1 MEPEITVSSQHLLSR
16 EVSWLRFNARVL
28 EESANTRHPLL
39 ERVKFCAIF
48 SSNLDEFFMI
58 RVAGLKEQ
66 VNAQIYERSADGK
79 TPLEQL
85 SSIQEELLPMLA
97 RQAHLL
103 NAELLPALR
112 KQHIFFREF
121 RNLKQSQQ
129 QEIESYFRQSVFPIL
144 TPLAID
150 SAHPVPQLRALGL
163 NLLVE
168 MHDLDD
174 PEDERLAFVP
184 IPTMLPRFYV
194 FADPT
199 CYDIIT
205 LEEIVE
211 EFLRLLFP
219 HMNVQRV
226 TLFRITRNADL
237 DISEDEADD
246 LLKLIERELR
256 KRRLGTIVRL
266 EYNDRMP
273 EDRVKFLQRV
283 FKLEASDLYPIQGLM
298 AVNQF
303 LQLLEII
310 DRPDLKDE
318 PFTPALHPQIQK
330 ASDIFEAIRSK
341 DILLHHPYDSFSP
354 VVNFLQSAAVDPNVL
369 AIKQTLY
376 RTTSR
381 SPILAALKQ
390 AAENGKQVTALI
402 ELKARFDEEANITWA
417 KELEQAGVNV
427 VYGMI
432 GLKTHCKMALV
443 LRNEQGRICPYV
455 HLSTGNYNEKTA
467 LIYTDIGLFT
477 ADLDMGADIAE
488 LFNLLTGYS
497 RQREWRRI
505 LVAPVNMRERLMMLI
520 QACIDN
526 HSTEN
531 PSRIRLV
538 MNSLVDPLMIGAL
551 YWASQ
556 QGVAIDMIIRG
567 ICGLRP
573 GEPGLSENVRVY
585 SIVGRFLEHCRIC
598 CFEYAGQTH
607 IFSGSAD
614 WMPRNLNRRIE
625 VIYPITDHTLKL
637 QLLSILDAMF
647 RDNLQTWQLTKD
659 GTYVRKATDDYSK
672 PFCAQSHFLELSRS
686 KQQYIDTTASQ
697 NIGA

>member
-1 MEPEITVSSQHLLSR
+1 
-16 EVSWLRFNARVL
+16 
-28 EESANTRHPLL
+28 
-39 ERVKFCAIF
+39 
-48 SSNLDEFFMI
+48 MI

-85 SSIQEELLPMLA
+85 SAIQTELMPLLE
-97 RQAHLL
+97 RQAQLL
-103 NAELLPALR
+103 NSELLPALR
-112 KQHIFFREF
+112 KHHIFFREF
-121 RNLKQSQQ
+121 RSLKQSQQ
-129 QEIESYFRQSVFPIL
+129 QEIELYFRRSVFPIL

-150 SAHPVPQLRALGL
+150 SAHPIPQLRALGL

-168 MHDLDD
+168 MHDPED
-174 PEDERLAFVP
+174 PEDEHLAFVP
-184 IPTMLPRFYV
+184 IPSMLPRFYV
-194 FADPT
+194 FSNSNT
-199 CYDIIT
+199 YDIVT

-211 EFLRLLFP
+211 EFLGLLFP
-219 HMNVQRV
+219 ELHVIRV
-226 TLFRITRNADL
+226 ALFRITRNADL

-266 EYNDRMP
+266 EYNNQMP
-273 EDRVKFLQRV
+273 ADRVGFLQRV
-283 FKLEASDLYPIQGLM
+283 FKLESSDLYPIQGLL
-298 AVNQF
+298 AANHF
-303 LQLLEII
+303 FQLLELI
-310 DRPDLKDE
+310 DRPDLKYE

-330 ASDIFEAIRSK
+330 ANDIFEAIRNK
-341 DILLHHPYDSFSP
+341 DILLHHPYDSFNP
-354 VVNFLQSAAVDPNVL
+354 VINFLQSAANDPQVL

-417 KELEQAGVNV
+417 RELEQAGVNV

-443 LRNEQGRICPYV
+443 LRNENERICPYV

-467 LIYTDIGLFT
+467 LIYTDLGLFT
-477 ADLDMGADIAE
+477 ADPDIGADVAE

-497 RQREWRRI
+497 RQKKWRRI
-505 LVAPVNMRERLMMLI
+505 LVAPINMRERLMALI
-520 QACIDN
+520 QACIDH
-526 HSTEN
+526 HSPEY

-538 MNSLVDPLMIGAL
+538 LNSLVDPLMIGAL

-556 QGVAIDMIIRG
+556 QGVRIDLIIRG

-573 GEPGLSENVRVY
+573 GEPGLSDNIRVF

-598 CFEYAGQTH
+598 SFEYAGETH

-625 VIYPITDHTLKL
+625 VIFPVLDQALKL
-637 QLLSILDAMF
+637 QVLSILEALF
-647 RDNLQTWQLTKD
+647 RDNSQAWELKSDGQYTKR
-659 GTYVRKATDDYSK
+659 VVESTDE
-672 PFCAQSHFLELSRS
+672 PFCAQTYFLSLSKS

-697 NIGA
+697 NLGA